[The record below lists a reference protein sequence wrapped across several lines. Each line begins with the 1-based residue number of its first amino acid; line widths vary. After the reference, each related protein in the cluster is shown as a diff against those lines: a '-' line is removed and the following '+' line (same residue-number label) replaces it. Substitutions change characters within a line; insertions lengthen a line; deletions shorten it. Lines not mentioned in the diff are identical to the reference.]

1 MNFLGHWL
9 FSDPTPD
16 ALIGSLWPDFAR
28 RPDPNTVSEE
38 FLIHFDRHQ
47 AIDKLTDTTPLLEPL
62 RVALRPKLRKTTPIV
77 VDMLIDHHLAKHWS
91 DYHEQPLSE
100 FTQLRY
106 RQSRDFNLLD
116 LPEKLERTLY
126 WMEEDDW
133 LSGYREP
140 ENLVRALGGMSRR
153 IRFKD
158 SMQAS
163 GFWAIDQISLHARSV
178 HEYLTSL
185 VQTIEADTKLHCS
198 PNTISIK

>member
-1 MNFLGHWL
+1 MNYLGHWL

-91 DYHEQPLSE
+91 EYHDEPLID
-100 FTQLRY
+100 FTRKRYQLANQFRA
-106 RQSRDFNLLD
+106 LP
-116 LPEKLERTLY
+116 LPERMGKTLY
-126 WMEEDDW
+126 FMERDDW
-133 LSGYREP
+133 LTGYRET
-140 ENLVRALGGMSRR
+140 NHLVRALGGMSRR
-153 IRFKD
+153 IRFED
-158 SMQAS
+158 SMEKF
-163 GFWAIDQISLHARSV
+163 GLMAIDTADSQSNLIYS
-178 HEYLTSL
+178 YLTSL
-185 VQTIEADTKLHCS
+185 RFEILHF
-198 PNTISIK
+198 PNKTF

>member
-28 RPDPNTVSEE
+28 RPDPTTVSDT

-91 DYHEQPLSE
+91 DYHDEPLTE
-100 FTQLRY
+100 FTRKRYQLAS
-106 RQSRDFNLLD
+106 QFKTLP
-116 LPEKLERTLY
+116 LPERLNATLY
-126 WMEEDDW
+126 YMERDDW
-133 LSGYREP
+133 LAGYKEA
-140 ENLVRALGGMSRR
+140 EHLVRALSGMSRR
-153 IRFKD
+153 LTFKD
-158 SMQAS
+158 SMQAWGRWS
-163 GFWAIDQISLHARSV
+163 TTQADRQFDDLNRYIRSV
-178 HEYLTSL
+178 MASYN
-185 VQTIEADTKLHCS
+185 S
-198 PNTISIK
+198 PPV

>member
-77 VDMLIDHHLAKHWS
+77 VDMLIDHHLAKHWT
-91 DYHEQPLSE
+91 DYHDEPLSE
-100 FTQLRY
+100 FTRKRY
-106 RQSRDFNLLD
+106 LIANQFRALP
-116 LPEKLERTLY
+116 LPERMERTLFF
-126 WMEEDDW
+126 MERDDW
-133 LSGYREP
+133 LAAYKDP
-140 ENLVRALGGMSRR
+140 KHVVKALGGMSRR
-153 IRFKD
+153 IRFED
-158 SMQAS
+158 SMS
-163 GFWAIDQISLHARSV
+163 EWGNWATRRANEHFENLQQYIYSLPS
-178 HEYLTSL
+178 
-185 VQTIEADTKLHCS
+185 IES
-198 PNTISIK
+198 N

>member
-62 RVALRPKLRKTTPIV
+62 RAALRPKLRKTTPIV

-91 DYHEQPLSE
+91 EYHDEPLTE
-100 FTQLRY
+100 FTQQRY
-106 RQSRDFNLLD
+106 RLVQQFNVLT
-116 LPEKLERTLY
+116 LPERLERTLY
-126 WMEEDDW
+126 FMQRDDW
-133 LSGYREP
+133 LAAYKEP
-140 ENLVRALGGMSRR
+140 EHLVRALGGMSRR
-153 IRFKD
+153 IKFEN
-158 SMQAS
+158 SMQEF
-163 GFWAIDQISLHARSV
+163 GLMAIDTANSQV
-178 HEYLTSL
+178 HHIFKYLSFLKSADFTS
-185 VQTIEADTKLHCS
+185 Q
-198 PNTISIK
+198 